1 MRHFLHDLQ
10 CLRFPRDCG
19 NLQLTLNAQIS
30 QRSRKSPVIVDED
43 CGIPTSVIDN
53 YREEYDSGPLGPS
66 DPRTLLL
73 SMSDYK
79 QPQSYDVY
87 GTCNRLQQAFC

>member
-1 MRHFLHDLQ
+1 M
-10 CLRFPRDCG
+10 
-19 NLQLTLNAQIS
+19 QLS

-43 CGIPTSVIDN
+43 CGIPTSVIDS
-53 YREEYDSGPLGPS
+53 YREEYDSGPLGPT

-87 GTCNRLQQAFC
+87 GKFVPYF